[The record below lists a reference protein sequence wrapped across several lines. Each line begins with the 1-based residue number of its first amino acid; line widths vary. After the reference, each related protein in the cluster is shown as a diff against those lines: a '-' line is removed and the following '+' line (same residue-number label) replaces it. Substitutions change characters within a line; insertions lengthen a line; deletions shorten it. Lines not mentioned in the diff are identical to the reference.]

1 MSAPS
6 LRLRLAASLTL
17 TTLLVALVAGIAAY
31 HAIHDE
37 AHDYQD
43 DILRQTAL
51 LIDPNNPPPRADLD
65 DDNRIDIETVS
76 RTGRYGR
83 FLGKKPGDG
92 YHDLRR
98 HDRPYR
104 AYLHTYPDGQ
114 RLALI
119 QDTESRDQIASAS
132 AWHAILPLL
141 LLVPILA
148 LTSLYTIHR
157 ALRPVRRLTRD
168 IEARA
173 DDDLSPL
180 ADDGVPQEMRGI
192 IHATNR
198 LLARIDATLRR
209 EKRFIADAA
218 HELRTPMTALTLQ
231 AERLAPYTN
240 DPAARAQLDTLRTG
254 IRRTAA
260 LLEQLLLLA
269 RSQHAETTAPATS
282 RVQDTY
288 RQIIETLLPLAD
300 RKQSDL
306 GIASEQDATLPV
318 PAAEL
323 YTLGKNLADNALRY
337 SPPGSRIDLDLET
350 DADAIT
356 LIVEDNGPGIAADER
371 ARVLDPFYR
380 QLGSEEEGT
389 GLGLAIVKS
398 LCDKHG
404 ATLSLYDAKN
414 HAHGLRV
421 EIRFPR

>member
-119 QDTESRDQIASAS
+119 QDTESRDQIA
-132 AWHAILPLL
+132 
-141 LLVPILA
+141 ILA

-173 DDDLSPL
+173 EDDLSPL
-180 ADDGVPQEMRGI
+180 AADGVPQEMRGI

-198 LLARIDATLRR
+198 LLTRIDATLRR

-269 RSQHAETTAPATS
+269 RSQHAETTASATS

-300 RKQSDL
+300 RKRSDL

-404 ATLSLYDAKN
+404 ATLSLRDAKN